1 MKPFIPAKVAEVLFA
16 LIIAYFG
23 YNHFSNAN
31 AFKGAVPDFMPGD
44 PKIWIYVVGACF
56 IVAAIAIL
64 TELQK
69 VMACYLL
76 AALLLLLGFL
86 VHWRNGSLS
95 VDFLKNTSMA
105 LMAILIGS
113 KK

>member
-1 MKPFIPAKVAEVLFA
+1 MKPFLPAKVSEVLFA

-23 YNHFSNAN
+23 YSHFNYA
-31 AFKGAVPDFMPGD
+31 AGMRGAVPDFMPGD

-56 IVAAIAIL
+56 IMAAIAIL
-64 TELQK
+64 TEIQK
-69 VMACYLL
+69 VLACYLL

-86 VHWRNGSLS
+86 VHWRSGHISTE
-95 VDFLKNTSMA
+95 FLKNTSMA
-105 LMAILIGS
+105 LMALLIGS

>member
-23 YNHFSNAN
+23 YNHFSNAA
-31 AFKGAVPDFMPGD
+31 AFRGAVPDFMPGD

-56 IVAAIAIL
+56 ILAAIAIL

-86 VHWRNGSLS
+86 VHWRNGILS
-95 VDFLKNTSMA
+95 VDFLKNPSMA
-105 LMAILIGS
+105 LMALLIGS

>member
-23 YNHFSNAN
+23 YMHFNRA
-31 AFKGAVPDFMPGD
+31 GAMSGWVPDFMPRD

-56 IVAAIAIL
+56 ILAAIAIL
-64 TELQK
+64 TALQQ

-76 AALLLLLGFL
+76 AALLILLGFL
-86 VHWRNGSLS
+86 VHWKNGALS
-95 VDFLKNTSMA
+95 TDFLKNTSMA
-105 LMAILIGS
+105 LMAVLIAS

>member
-23 YNHFSNAN
+23 YNHFSHAG

-86 VHWRNGSLS
+86 VHWRNGALS

-105 LMAILIGS
+105 LMAILIAS

>member
-23 YNHFSNAN
+23 YNHFSNAG

-44 PKIWIYVVGACF
+44 QRLWMYVAGACF
-56 IVAAIAIL
+56 ILAAIAIL

-86 VHWRNGSLS
+86 VHWRNGILS

-105 LMAILIGS
+105 MMALLIGS

>member
-23 YNHFSNAN
+23 YTHFNKAASMS
-31 AFKGAVPDFMPGD
+31 GWVPDFMPGD

-56 IVAAIAIL
+56 ILAAIAIL

-86 VHWRNGSLS
+86 VHWKNGMLS

-105 LMAILIGS
+105 LMALLIGS